1 MPADFSD
8 YVDLRLHDAS
18 PTDIYLGAIELARLT
33 LPEFA
38 LRSGTVED
46 ALFQSMSYMQM
57 LSIAAINRLP
67 SRLMEGLMKIGGVE
81 RDAGSRSVIT
91 VNFVLNE
98 VTSLTIPIGSTFFYE
113 IDFGDE
119 QVLRYSYMT
128 TETVQILD
136 TDIPAGETLPQKEL
150 TLTSQYVGLHILPAV
165 GSELQS
171 ETVFPDMSEVTF
183 VSHSSVG
190 SNPED
195 DETFLSRCVDTIA
208 SYSNSNITANQIR
221 RYVLTSQALVSRCK
235 VYDLTSSYNTNLYP
249 IEGEPVTGSVLVFV
263 YGSERF
269 LTALERSTIA
279 QDIQSRALA
288 GLTIEVVNM
297 ILADDF
303 DIEAYFTVGPDVD
316 SATVRDELATE
327 IAAYLSPSGYTSTAE
342 GLVAADIASIIRNH
356 PQVAF
361 VNSVAILGDGTYT
374 AASEPA
380 YAPWLVK
387 GTIPNVDP
395 TRINLTAIV
404 SSSIQST
411 SIEAV

>member
-57 LSIAAINRLP
+57 LSVAAINRLP

-269 LTALERSTIA
+269 LTALERSAIA

-316 SATVRDELATE
+316 STTVRDELATE

>member
-1 MPADFSD
+1 VPADFSE
-8 YVDLRLHDAS
+8 YVDLRLYDAS

-46 ALFQSMSYMQM
+46 AIFQSMSYVQM
-57 LSIAAINRLP
+57 LGVAAINRLP

-81 RDAGSRSVIT
+81 RDAGSRAEIT
-91 VNFVLNE
+91 VNFKLNE
-98 VTSLTIPIGSTFFYE
+98 VTSVTLPVGSTFFYE

-119 QVLRYSYMT
+119 QVLRYSFMT
-128 TETVQILD
+128 TEVIQILD
-136 TDIPAGETLPQKEL
+136 TDIPAGETLPQKEIS
-150 TLTSQYVGLHILPAV
+150 LTSQYVGLHILPAV

-171 ETVFPDMSEVTF
+171 ETVFPDMSDVTF

-195 DETFLSRCVDTIA
+195 DETFLGRCVDTIA
-208 SYSNSNITANQIR
+208 SYSNSNITANQIKT
-221 RYVLTSQALVSRCK
+221 YVLTTQALVSRCK

-249 IEGEPVTGSVLVFV
+249 TEGEPVTGSVLVFV
-263 YGSERF
+263 YGTERF
-269 LTALERSTIA
+269 LTALERSAIA

-297 ILADDF
+297 TLADDF
-303 DIEAYFTVGPDVD
+303 DVDAYFTVGPDVD
-316 SATVRDELATE
+316 SQTVRDEIATE
-327 IAAYLSPSGYTSTAE
+327 IAAYLSPSGYSSTSE
-342 GLVAADIASIIRNH
+342 GIVAADIASIIRAH

-361 VNSVAILGDGTYT
+361 VNSVAIAGDDTYT
-374 AASEPA
+374 AAGEPA
-380 YAPWLVK
+380 YAPFRSK
-387 GTIPNVDP
+387 GTIPSVDP
-395 TRINLTAIV
+395 TRINLNVIV
-404 SSSIQST
+404 SSAVQST

>member
-98 VTSLTIPIGSTFFYE
+98 VASLTIPIGSTFFYE

-316 SATVRDELATE
+316 STTVRDELATE

>member
-57 LSIAAINRLP
+57 LSVAAINRLP